1 MQQRLFKFKYSYQ
14 NEKDHNQDK
23 MIDIALLN
31 NYYRRR
37 WIVRLEGQIIV
48 IVHRLLKIRSKL
60 KRYSENNLYIDNS
73 ISLVW

>member
-23 MIDIALLN
+23 MTDIALLN

-37 WIVRLEGQIIV
+37 
-48 IVHRLLKIRSKL
+48 
-60 KRYSENNLYIDNS
+60 
-73 ISLVW
+73 